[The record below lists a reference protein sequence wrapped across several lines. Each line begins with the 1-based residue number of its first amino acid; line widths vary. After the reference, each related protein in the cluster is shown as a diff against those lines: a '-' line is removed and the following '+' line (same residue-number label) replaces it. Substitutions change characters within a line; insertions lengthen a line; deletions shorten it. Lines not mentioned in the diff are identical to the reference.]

1 MEKLTAQHKTEL
13 SAFIEEK
20 DRTAE
25 EIKRAQ
31 AIVLVSEK
39 STESLVSSLT
49 GLKKS
54 SAIKARKK
62 YLKGGIAAIESKRK
76 KKKPRALL
84 TRSQREEIKQ
94 MLNNKTPRN
103 YGWDWDYWT
112 PSILGNL
119 ILELYA
125 VKYKSKTSLYLIFKE
140 SKFTYHK
147 PEKIYTKRNQELIDE
162 WKRSN
167 QAEILAALQ
176 DEHTVVLVEDEMIVT
191 SQTTTQK
198 VWLPEGKTPFIECA
212 NNRTRMGFYGF
223 LDIKSG
229 LQHAFKSDKLNS
241 ETSAKCLKKILHF
254 YRDKKVLLLWD
265 NAPWHRGEAMRE
277 FLTTCSNLHI
287 INFPPY
293 APDENPQEHVW
304 KVVRANVTH
313 NKFISDIYVISREI
327 LAFLNNTVFKYT
339 FFGFTAS

>member
-1 MEKLTAQHKTEL
+1 MEKLKQNQRMEL

-20 DRTAE
+20 GRTTE

-31 AIVLVSEK
+31 AILLVSEK
-39 STESLVSSLT
+39 ATESLVGILT
-49 GLKKS
+49 GLERA
-54 SAIKARKK
+54 SAVKARKK

-76 KKKPRALL
+76 EKKARALL
-84 TRSQREEIKQ
+84 TKSQREAIRQ
-94 MLNNKTPRN
+94 MLHDKTPRN

-112 PSILGNL
+112 PSILGKL
-119 ILELYA
+119 ILELYS

-162 WKRSN
+162 WKRNN

-176 DEHTVVLVEDEMIVT
+176 DKDTVVFVEDEMIVT

-198 VWLPEGKTPFIECA
+198 VWLPEGETPFIECA
-212 NNRTRMGFYGF
+212 NNRKRMGFYGF

-229 LQHAFKSDKLNS
+229 TQYAFKSERLTS
-241 ETSAKCLKKILHF
+241 EASAKCLKKISQL
-254 YRDKKVLLLWD
+254 YSGKKILLIWD
-265 NAPWHRGEAMRE
+265 NAPWHRGEAMRS
-277 FLTTCSNLHI
+277 FLSSCSNLHI

-304 KVVRANVTH
+304 KTVRANVTH
-313 NKFISDIYVISREI
+313 NKFVSDIYVVSREI
-327 LAFLNNTVFKYT
+327 LSFLNNTIFKYT
-339 FFGFTAS
+339 FWGFTAS